1 MRQAH
6 AKLSQEQRV
15 RLRSAFPRDRA
26 HISKT
31 RFTARIGSRIP
42 RSVRLF
48 AVPAAAFGIFSY
60 YRDYSYVVLDDTIC
74 IVDPETYEIVDVL
87 DEAPYAPGPRLQSA
101 GLSLSSAQV
110 AIVRD
115 SISPDFP
122 VQQLRIRLALGAD
135 IPDRIE
141 LFEFGPIVLDSVPQL
156 RDFRFVVTHG
166 EVVIVDPR
174 DRSIALV
181 LER

>member
-1 MRQAH
+1 MRQAR

-26 HISKT
+26 HVSRT
-31 RFTARIGSRIP
+31 RFAGRVGSRIP
-42 RSVRLF
+42 RSVKLF

-60 YRDYSYVVLDDTIC
+60 YQDYRYAVLDDTVY
-74 IVDPETYEIVDVL
+74 IVDPESYEVVDVL
-87 DEAPYAPGPRLQSA
+87 DEGAYAPGPRLQTA
-101 GLSLSSAQV
+101 GLTLSSSEA

-122 VQQLRIRLALGAD
+122 VQQLRVRLALGAE

-156 RDFRFVVTHG
+156 RDFRFVVTQG

-174 DRSIALV
+174 DRGIALV